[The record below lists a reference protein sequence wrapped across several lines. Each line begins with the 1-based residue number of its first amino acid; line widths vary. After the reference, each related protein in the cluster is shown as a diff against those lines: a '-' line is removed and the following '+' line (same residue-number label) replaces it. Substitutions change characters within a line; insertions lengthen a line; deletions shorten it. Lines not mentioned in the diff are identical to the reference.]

1 MTPLVKLRLSLLVVL
16 ALQVIKL
23 QSRLIPKEMLKDGIA
38 KSFILH
44 NAHLLKLPHALL
56 VNLARN
62 AQIVFALLQEVA
74 LAQLDK
80 LVVSLQLVLPLA
92 HLINNALIAKDYKMM
107 LACAI
112 LAQIVLVLAQ
122 SALSADKFQQTATLD
137 KIALNAKIM
146 RWIALN
152 VRVKALDVHALTD
165 KNAVLSNLAQHN
177 PL

>member
-1 MTPLVKLRLSLLVVL
+1 MIPLVKLRLSLLVVL
-16 ALQVIKL
+16 ALQAIKL
-23 QSRLIPKEMLKDGIA
+23 QNRLILKEMLKGGIA
-38 KSFILH
+38 KLFIRH

-56 VNLARN
+56 VNHARN
-62 AQIVFALLQEVA
+62 AQIVFVLLQEDA

-80 LVVSLQLVLPLA
+80 LVVFPQLVPLLA
-92 HLINNALIAKDYKMM
+92 HLTKNALIAKDYKMM

-152 VRVKALDVHALTD
+152 VRAKVLDVHALMD
-165 KNAVLSNLAQHN
+165 KNVVLSNPAQHN